1 MKIFRSKNVR
11 YKYMTADD
19 IITGKH
25 RLPVK
30 SAKKYKSGLVSTAMA
45 FDIETTS
52 YYSGK
57 YDKDL
62 ATMYIWQMGIDGT
75 CIIGRT
81 WFEFKKVLDIVGDYF
96 EQMDAKVL
104 CWIQNFSFEFQFI
117 KGIIPWNKNRFGDP
131 DIFAKDARTIL
142 YARYRNI
149 EFRDS
154 MSLTAMG
161 LARYQKNF
169 NLKVGKLA
177 GDLDYSIS
185 RTWATPIAGSNKNIR
200 GINNTE
206 LAYCIND
213 VMVLNEWHKVYIVPT
228 FLEAGEAI
236 PLTSTGLV
244 RFDMK
249 KEFNMMTRDE
259 KKKMRSWLSNSQ
271 PSEQIY
277 KIWRNWL
284 FRGGLTHA
292 NTVRCNCL
300 LEEPFESY
308 DLKSAHP
315 SSMLQK
321 PFPGKFNRRNC
332 KAFAKTLKEAR
343 EGRYAFWGIFK
354 FYNIRAKG
362 WHCLESKSKLID
374 YDESAYFENG
384 RLSYCPGMIKVA
396 LTDIDWFNYEDMYTF
411 DSFECVLLYQAEYKP
426 LPDYVRKTVIKYFI
440 LKETLPKDSAE
451 YQLAKR
457 KLNSCFGMAATGLP
471 EREIVLNTELNEL
484 VPGDM
489 VKSYEEL
496 TKWLIMLPQ
505 WAIYIAAYTRR
516 AIVQSIA
523 ACGIDSIYYDTDSN
537 KIANPKK
544 YEAWFE
550 EYNKKVM
557 EINANMEVY
566 DYDRSLLMHIGCFEK
581 EYKGDRY
588 KVLGAKRYMVEHDG
602 EVQVT
607 VAGMVK
613 GSYEEYCEVVGW
625 DMWEHFTDKL
635 VIPKEYSHKQTT
647 VYHDQSVDDELTD
660 FTGQTVPIHEGSCVA
675 IIQIPFSMSVEQ
687 EFMSRIE
694 ILRQQRERMIAKGG
708 FVG

>member
-1 MKIFRSKNVR
+1 MKIFRSKKIR
-11 YKYMTADD
+11 YKYITADD

-25 RLPVK
+25 KLPVK
-30 SAKKYKSGLVSTAMA
+30 TCTKYKNGLCSTAMA

-52 YYSGK
+52 YYSAK

-81 WFEFKKVLDIVGDYF
+81 WFEFRKVIDIVAGY
-96 EQMDAKVL
+96 MDAAETRVI

-117 KGIIPWNKNRFGDP
+117 KSILPWNKNKYGEP

-142 YARYRNI
+142 YAKYRSI

-154 MSLTAMG
+154 LSLTAMG

-177 GDLDYSIS
+177 GDLDYSIM
-185 RTWATPIAGSNKNIR
+185 RHWMTPIGKN
-200 GINNTE
+200 GITNTE

-213 VMVLNEWHKVYIVPT
+213 VMVLNEWHKSYIVPT
-228 FLEAGEAI
+228 FMDADKTI

-244 RFDMK
+244 RADMK
-249 KEFNMMTRDE
+249 EEFSKMSRED
-259 KKKMRSWLSNSQ
+259 KKKMRSYLSNSQ

-277 KIWRNWL
+277 LIWRNWL

-300 LEEPFESY
+300 LDEPFDSY

-315 SSMLQK
+315 SAMLQK
-321 PFPGKFNRRNC
+321 KFPGKFCRRNE
-332 KAFAKTLKEAR
+332 KAFSKCLEQAM
-343 EGRYAFWGIFK
+343 EGTYAFWGIFT
-354 FYNIRAKG
+354 FRNIRASG
-362 WHCLESKSKLID
+362 WHCLESKSKIIEYSED
-374 YDESAYFENG
+374 AYFENG
-384 RLSYCPGMIKVA
+384 RLAYASYIKVA
-396 LTDIDWFNYEDMYTF
+396 LTDIDWFNYEDMYEW
-411 DSFECVLLYQAEYKP
+411 SSYECKMLYQGKYKP

-440 LKETLPKDSAE
+440 LKETLPKDSPE
-451 YQLAKR
+451 YQMSKR
-457 KLNSCFGMAATGLP
+457 KLNACFGMAATGLP
-471 EREIVLNTELNEL
+471 AHEIIYDPETNEL
-484 VPGDM
+484 RPSAM
-489 VKSYEEL
+489 EKSYDEL

-516 AIVQSIA
+516 AIVQSIV

-537 KIANPKK
+537 KIAHPER
-544 YEAWFE
+544 YAAWFE

-557 EINANMEVY
+557 EVNATMEVY

-581 EYKGDRY
+581 EYTGTRY

-613 GSYEEYCEVVGW
+613 GSLEAYCEKNGL
-625 DMWEHFTDKL
+625 DIWEEFTDNLTLPAGDSWK
-635 VIPKEYSHKQTT
+635 KTS
-647 VYHDQSVDDELTD
+647 VYHDQAFDDELTD
-660 FTGQTVPIHEGSCVA
+660 FRGETVPIHEGSSVA
-675 IIQIPFSMSVEQ
+675 IIDIPFCMSVEQ
-687 EFMSRIE
+687 EFMARIE
-694 ILRQQRERMIAKGG
+694 ILRQQRDRMIAKGG
-708 FVG
+708 FIG

>member
-1 MKIFRSKNVR
+1 
-11 YKYMTADD
+11 
-19 IITGKH
+19 
-25 RLPVK
+25 
-30 SAKKYKSGLVSTAMA
+30 
-45 FDIETTS
+45 
-52 YYSGK
+52 
-57 YDKDL
+57 
-62 ATMYIWQMGIDGT
+62 
-75 CIIGRT
+75 
-81 WFEFKKVLDIVGDYF
+81 
-96 EQMDAKVL
+96 
-104 CWIQNFSFEFQFI
+104 
-117 KGIIPWNKNRFGDP
+117 
-131 DIFAKDARTIL
+131 
-142 YARYRNI
+142 
-149 EFRDS
+149 
-154 MSLTAMG
+154 MSLTDMG

-177 GDLDYSIS
+177 GDLDYSVK
-185 RTWATPIAGSNKNIR
+185 RHWMTPIGKK
-200 GINNTE
+200 GITNTE

-213 VMVLNEWHKVYIVPT
+213 VMVLNEWHKSYIVPT
-228 FLEAGEAI
+228 FLDQNKVI

-244 RFDMK
+244 RADMK
-249 KEFNMMTRDE
+249 EEFSKMTRDE

-277 KIWRNWL
+277 LIWRNWL

-300 LEEPFESY
+300 LDEPFESY

-321 PFPGKFNRRNC
+321 KFPGKFNRRNC

-362 WHCLESKSKLID
+362 WHCLESKSKIIE

-384 RLSYCPGMIKVA
+384 RLSYCPGCIKVA
-396 LTDIDWFNYEDMYTF
+396 LTDIDFENYMDMYTF
-411 DSFECVLLYQAEYKP
+411 DSFECILLYQAEYKP

-440 LKETLPKDSAE
+440 LKETLLKDSPE
-451 YQLAKR
+451 YQMSKR
-457 KLNSCFGMAATGLP
+457 KLNACFGMAATGLP
-471 EREIVLNTELNEL
+471 AHEIIYDPETNEL
-484 VPGDM
+484 RPSAM
-489 VKSYEEL
+489 EKSYDEL

-516 AIVQSIA
+516 AIVQSIV

-537 KIANPKK
+537 KIAHPER
-544 YEAWFE
+544 YAAWFE

-557 EINANMEVY
+557 EVNATMEVY

-581 EYKGDRY
+581 EYTGTRY

-613 GSYEEYCEVVGW
+613 GSLEAYCEKNGL
-625 DMWEHFTDKL
+625 DIWEEFTDNLTLPAGDSWK
-635 VIPKEYSHKQTT
+635 KTS
-647 VYHDQSVDDELTD
+647 VYHDQAFDDELTD
-660 FTGQTVPIHEGSCVA
+660 FRGETVPIHEGSSVA
-675 IIQIPFSMSVEQ
+675 IIDIPFCMSVEQ
-687 EFMSRIE
+687 EFMARIE
-694 ILRQQRERMIAKGG
+694 ILRQQRDRMIAKGG
-708 FVG
+708 YIG